1 MEFMQPESTV
11 STVKYLV
18 INENTLGYQ
27 FDGDKLVGV
36 LGGKV
41 QLGGRSNSALE
52 EPFLLT
58 ASDKVREATKADFE
72 YFRVSSEGHF
82 PQ

>member
-1 MEFMQPESTV
+1 M

-27 FDGDKLVGV
+27 FDGDEMVGV

-52 EPFLLT
+52 EPFLLA
-58 ASDKVREATKADFE
+58 ASDKVREATKADFD
-72 YFRVSSEGHF
+72 YFRVSSKGHF

>member
-1 MEFMQPESTV
+1 MSAT
-11 STVKYLV
+11 KYLV

-27 FDGDKLVGV
+27 FAGDEMVGV

-52 EPFLLT
+52 EPFRLSP
-58 ASDKVREATKADFE
+58 SDKVREATKADFD
-72 YFRVSSEGHF
+72 YFRVCSKGYF